1 MTEIDEKEHHAA
13 VSETAGSIL
22 KAAREAAGMTL
33 EQAAEKL
40 HLLKV
45 TIVALEENDTSRLPS
60 RVFTLGYMKN
70 YARIVDVPESRIME
84 LVRDEAGEVEE
95 VRNLKQPNAPQIRSR
110 KRHQENGGRLF
121 FKAITWLI
129 MIAIIALLVLWWR
142 GAVQLPDLSGLP
154 FLPATEEQQNNVTS
168 VDDDSEMLTL
178 SIGSG
183 AVPQQKTEIS
193 PDVSVTDEQTLKAG
207 GEGNNI
213 ELSLGD
219 SDASAT
225 TGVEQSGQNSTD
237 EAEKK
242 STKDTTPEKVVEN
255 VAAEAE
261 AENDA
266 VVTAESDAVEDQL
279 ASSGEKIT
287 LDFADKC
294 WVNVND
300 AQGNIVLYGEMSAG
314 TSKTLD
320 GESPFTFVL
329 GNAVKVKVSVDGRP
343 YDIAPHIRGGVARFS
358 LGTSDQ

>member
-1 MTEIDEKEHHAA
+1 M
-13 VSETAGSIL
+13 
-22 KAAREAAGMTL
+22 
-33 EQAAEKL
+33 
-40 HLLKV
+40 
-45 TIVALEENDTSRLPS
+45 
-60 RVFTLGYMKN
+60 
-70 YARIVDVPESRIME
+70 
-84 LVRDEAGEVEE
+84 
-95 VRNLKQPNAPQIRSR
+95 
-110 KRHQENGGRLF
+110 
-121 FKAITWLI
+121 
-129 MIAIIALLVLWWR
+129 
-142 GAVQLPDLSGLP
+142 
-154 FLPATEEQQNNVTS
+154 TS
-168 VDDDSEMLTL
+168 VDDDSETLTL

-193 PDVSVTDEQTLKAG
+193 PDVSVTDEQTLKASR
-207 GEGNNI
+207 EGNNI

-237 EAEKK
+237 VAEKK
-242 STKDTTPEKVVEN
+242 STKDTTPEEVVEN

-261 AENDA
+261 AETGNDA
-266 VVTAESDAVEDQL
+266 VVTAESDAVAEQL
-279 ASSGEKIT
+279 ASSGKKIT

-300 AQGNIVLYGEMSAG
+300 AQGNIVLYGDMPAG

-343 YDIAPHIRGGVARFS
+343 YDIAPHIKGGVARFS